1 MGLKYDKL
9 HLPILGRLARAL
21 RNPQTIAKLRAM
33 SSPDKLRALL
43 LREDELARTGMLPE
57 PPPPGEF
64 KPKLDKTLRLRAIRR
79 IDSAQKAEVVAAAA
93 PKKKPR
99 AKKKA

>member
-1 MGLKYDKL
+1 
-9 HLPILGRLARAL
+9 
-21 RNPQTIAKLRAM
+21 
-33 SSPDKLRALL
+33 
-43 LREDELARTGMLPE
+43 MLPE

-79 IDSAQKAEVVAAAA
+79 IDSAQKAEVEAAAA

-99 AKKKA
+99 AKKKS

>member
-1 MGLKYDKL
+1 M
-9 HLPILGRLARAL
+9 

-57 PPPPGEF
+57 PPPASEF
-64 KPKLDKTLRLRAIRR
+64 KPRLDKTLRLRAIRR
-79 IDSAQKAEVVAAAA
+79 LRRGPAGRGRRGGAEEEVAGQERQEGVEPRPAAGPARVVAS
-93 PKKKPR
+93 
-99 AKKKA
+99 

>member
-1 MGLKYDKL
+1 
-9 HLPILGRLARAL
+9 
-21 RNPQTIAKLRAM
+21 M

-57 PPPPGEF
+57 PPPASEF

-79 IDSAQKAEVVAAAA
+79 LGAQHQPQATTT
-93 PKKKPR
+93 PKRKTR
-99 AKKKA
+99 KKAT